1 MMIIETAALTKTYN
15 GRGGCRGITLQV
27 KEGCIF
33 GLLGPNGA
41 GKSTFVKMLAG
52 LHRPD
57 SGQATVLGLPLGRP
71 EARRKFGY
79 LPELFRFQDWL
90 TPEEVLRFHGQL
102 GGLRPRDTRAS
113 EFRSRVRDVLE
124 LVGLSEAADRRV
136 GGFSKGMQQR
146 LGLAAALLLDP
157 QLVIL
162 DEPSSALDPI
172 GRYEI
177 RSLLKRLRGRG
188 VTVFLN
194 THLLEDVEE
203 LCDEAAFLYG
213 GELMASGP
221 LHKLLSGTGEGG
233 GAGGSG
239 FNWRFRLGGW
249 LPDTWEELN
258 EAVGGALSSLLRLVE
273 ADKSGSALL
282 SARVSD
288 REQAGYLCSLF
299 IRNGLTLYESGPE
312 TNSLEAWFLR
322 MAGSRQ
328 GGVPQ

>member
-1 MMIIETAALTKTYN
+1 MMIIDTADLTKTYN

-27 KEGCIF
+27 PEGCIF

-57 SGQATVLGLPLGRP
+57 SGQATVLGQPLGRP
-71 EARRKFGY
+71 EARRKLGY

-90 TPEEVLRFHGQL
+90 TPVEVLRFHGQL
-102 GGLRPRDTRAS
+102 GGLRPRETRADS
-113 EFRSRVRDVLE
+113 FRSRIRDTLE
-124 LVGLSEAADRRV
+124 LVGLSEAANRRV

-146 LGLAAALLLDP
+146 LGLACALLLEP
-157 QLVIL
+157 ELVIL

-177 RSLLKRLRGRG
+177 RTLLKQLRGRG

-213 GELMASGP
+213 GELLAAGP
-221 LHKLLSGTGEGG
+221 LHKLLGMAGEGG
-233 GAGGSG
+233 SG
-239 FNWRFRLGGW
+239 RGNWRFRLGGW
-249 LPDTWEELN
+249 LPDTWTELN
-258 EAVGGALSSLLRLVE
+258 KAAGGALSGQLSLTE
-273 ADKSGSALL
+273 ADESGNALL

-299 IRNGLTLYESGPE
+299 IANGLTLYESGPE
-312 TNSLEAWFLR
+312 PHSLEAWFLR
-322 MAGSRQ
+322 MAKSRQ
-328 GGVPQ
+328 GGATP

>member
-1 MMIIETAALTKTYN
+1 MMIDTAELTKTYN

-27 KEGCIF
+27 PEGSIF

-57 SGQATVLGLPLGRP
+57 SGGGTVLGHPLGRP
-71 EARRKFGY
+71 EARRKLGY

-90 TPEEVLRFHGQL
+90 TPLEVLRFHAQL
-102 GGLRPRDTRAS
+102 GGIRPQEIRGVS
-113 EFRSRVRDVLE
+113 FRSRMRDTLD
-124 LVGLSEAADRRV
+124 LVGLTEASNRRV

-157 QLVIL
+157 ELVIL
-162 DEPSSALDPI
+162 DEPASALDPI

-177 RSLLKRLRGRG
+177 RSLLKRLRGKG

-194 THLLEDVEE
+194 THLLEDVED

-213 GELMASGP
+213 GELLAAGP
-221 LHKLLSGTGEGG
+221 LHKLLGS
-233 GAGGSG
+233 AGDSTAA
-239 FNWRFRLGGW
+239 NWRFRLGGW
-249 LPDTWEELN
+249 LPETWDELN
-258 EAVGGALSSLLRLVE
+258 TSAGGALSSMLQLVE
-273 ADKSGSALL
+273 SGKDGNALL
-282 SARVSD
+282 TARVTD

-299 IRNGLTLYESGPE
+299 IRSGLTLYESGPE
-312 TNSLEAWFLR
+312 KGSLEAWFLR
-322 MAGSRQ
+322 MAQSRQ
-328 GGVPQ
+328 GGDRA

>member
-1 MMIIETAALTKTYN
+1 MMMIDTEQLTKTYN

-27 KEGCIF
+27 PQGCIF

-57 SGQATVLGLPLGRP
+57 SGRAAVLGHPLGRA
-71 EARRKFGY
+71 EARRKLGY

-90 TPEEVLRFHGQL
+90 TPKEVLRFHGRL
-102 GGLRPRDTRAS
+102 GGLSSRDARSPA
-113 EFRSRVRDVLE
+113 FRSRIREVLE

-146 LGLAAALLLDP
+146 LGLAAALLLEP
-157 QLVIL
+157 ELVIL
-162 DEPSSALDPI
+162 DEPASALDPV

-177 RSLLKRLRGRG
+177 RSLLKKLRNNG

-213 GELMASGP
+213 GELLAAGP
-221 LHKLLSGTGEGG
+221 LHKLIGSAQDGG
-233 GAGGSG
+233 GGGMG
-239 FNWRFRLGGW
+239 WRFRLGGW
-249 LPDTWEELN
+249 LPESLAEVKDAAADE
-258 EAVGGALSSLLRLVE
+258 LSSALRLVE
-273 ADKSGSALL
+273 SDPNGNALL
-282 SARVSD
+282 SARVAD
-288 REQAGYLCSLF
+288 REQAGYLVSVF
-299 IRNGLTLYESGPE
+299 VRSGLTLYEAGPE
-312 TNSLEAWFLR
+312 TNSLEDWFIR
-322 MAGSRQ
+322 MAQSRQ
-328 GGVPQ
+328 GGASQ

>member
-1 MMIIETAALTKTYN
+1 MMIDTAGLTKTYN

-27 KEGCIF
+27 PEGSIF

-57 SGQATVLGLPLGRP
+57 SGGGTVLGHPLGRP
-71 EARRKFGY
+71 EARRKLGY

-90 TPEEVLRFHGQL
+90 TPVEVLRFHAQL
-102 GGLRPRDTRAS
+102 GGLGPREIRGTA
-113 EFRSRVRDVLE
+113 FRSRMRDTLE
-124 LVGLSEAADRRV
+124 LVGLAEAADRRV

-162 DEPSSALDPI
+162 DEPASALDPI

-177 RSLLKRLRGRG
+177 RSLLKRLRDKG

-194 THLLEDVEE
+194 THLLEDVED

-213 GELMASGP
+213 GELLAAGP
-221 LHKLLSGTGEGG
+221 LHKLLSSAEDGN
-233 GAGGSG
+233 AA
-239 FNWRFRLGGW
+239 NWRFRLGGW
-249 LPDTWEELN
+249 LPETWAMLN
-258 EAVGGALSSLLRLVE
+258 ADAGGSLSSMLRLAE
-273 ADKSGSALL
+273 SDNDGNALL
-282 SARVSD
+282 TARVTD

-299 IRNGLTLYESGPE
+299 IRSGLTLYESGPVKG
-312 TNSLEAWFLR
+312 SLEAWFLR
-322 MAGSRQ
+322 MAQSRQ
-328 GGVPQ
+328 GGDRS

>member
-1 MMIIETAALTKTYN
+1 MTMIETEQLTKTYN
-15 GRGGCRGITLQV
+15 GRGGCRGVTLQV
-27 KEGCIF
+27 PEGRIF

-57 SGQATVLGLPLGRP
+57 SGRATVLGQPLGRA
-71 EARRKFGY
+71 EARRKLGY

-90 TPEEVLRFHGQL
+90 TPTEVLCFHGRL
-102 GGLRPRDTRAS
+102 GGLRPRETRSPAFRGRIRDT
-113 EFRSRVRDVLE
+113 LE

-146 LGLAAALLLDP
+146 LGLAVALLLDP
-157 QLVIL
+157 ELVIL
-162 DEPSSALDPI
+162 DEPASALDPV

-177 RSLLKRLRGRG
+177 RSLLKRLRGKG

-203 LCDEAAFLYG
+203 LCDEAAFLDG
-213 GELMASGP
+213 GELLASGP
-221 LHKLLSGTGEGG
+221 LQELLGGG
-233 GAGGSG
+233 GA
-239 FNWRFRLGGW
+239 NWRFRLGGW
-249 LPDTWEELN
+249 LPATWAELN
-258 EAVGGALSSLLRLVE
+258 DAVGGSLSSMLRLVE
-273 ADKSGSALL
+273 ADDQGNALL
-282 SARVSD
+282 TARVTD

-299 IRNGLTLYESGPE
+299 IRSGLTLYESGPE
-312 TNSLEAWFLR
+312 PNSLEAWFLR

>member
-1 MMIIETAALTKTYN
+1 MMIIETERLTKTYD

-27 KEGCIF
+27 PEGCIF

-57 SGQATVLGLPLGRP
+57 SGRALVLGQPLGRP
-71 EARRKFGY
+71 EARRQLGY

-90 TPEEVLRFHGQL
+90 TPVEVLCFHGQL
-102 GGLRPRDTRAS
+102 GGLRPRETRAPD
-113 EFRSRVRDVLE
+113 FRSRVRDALE
-124 LVGLSEAADRRV
+124 LVGLSEASDRRI

-157 QLVIL
+157 KLVIL
-162 DEPSSALDPI
+162 DEPASALDPI

-177 RSLLKRLRGRG
+177 RSLLKRLRDRG
-188 VTVFLN
+188 VTIFLN

-213 GELMASGP
+213 GELLASGP
-221 LHKLLSGTGEGG
+221 LRELLRGTGD
-233 GAGGSG
+233 
-239 FNWRFRLGGW
+239 NWRFRLGGW
-249 LPDTWEELN
+249 LPESLAELN
-258 EAVGGALSSLLRLVE
+258 EASGGSGGSPLRLVE
-273 ADKSGSALL
+273 ADDNGNALL
-282 SARVSD
+282 AARVTD

-299 IRNGLTLYESGPE
+299 IRSGLTLYESGPE
-312 TNSLEAWFLR
+312 PNSLEAWFLR
-322 MAGSRQ
+322 MAQSRQ

>member
-1 MMIIETAALTKTYN
+1 MMMIDTADLTKTYN

-27 KEGCIF
+27 PEGSIF

-57 SGQATVLGLPLGRP
+57 SGRANMLGLPLGRP
-71 EARRKFGY
+71 EARRKLGY

-90 TPEEVLRFHGQL
+90 TPAEVLRFHGRL
-102 GGLRPRDTRAS
+102 GGLRPQETRAPAFRRRIRDT
-113 EFRSRVRDVLE
+113 LE
-124 LVGLSEAADRRV
+124 LVGLSEAEDRRV

-157 QLVIL
+157 ELVIL
-162 DEPSSALDPI
+162 DEPASALDPV

-177 RSLLKRLRGRG
+177 RSLLKRLRSKG
-188 VTVFLN
+188 VTIFLN

-213 GELMASGP
+213 GELLASGP
-221 LHKLLSGTGEGG
+221 LHKLLSSTGDSGSS
-233 GAGGSG
+233 GA
-239 FNWRFRLGGW
+239 NWRFRLGGW
-249 LPDTWEELN
+249 LPETWAELN
-258 EAVGGALSSLLRLVE
+258 DGAGGALTSLLHLVE
-273 ADKSGSALL
+273 ADESGNALL
-282 SARVSD
+282 SAHVTD
-288 REQAGYLCSLF
+288 REQAGYLCSIF
-299 IRNGLTLYESGPE
+299 IRSGLTLYESGPE
-312 TNSLEAWFLR
+312 PNSLEAWFLR

>member
-1 MMIIETAALTKTYN
+1 MMMIETSDLTKTYN

-27 KEGCIF
+27 PEGCIF

-57 SGQATVLGLPLGRP
+57 SGQATVMGLPLGRP
-71 EARRKFGY
+71 EGRRKLGY

-90 TPEEVLRFHGQL
+90 TPNEVLRFHGQL
-102 GGLRPRDTRAS
+102 GGLRPQETRGAD
-113 EFRSRVRDVLE
+113 FRNRVRDTLE

-146 LGLAAALLLDP
+146 LGLASALLLDP
-157 QLVIL
+157 ALVIL
-162 DEPSSALDPI
+162 DEPASALDPV
-172 GRYEI
+172 GRYEV
-177 RSLLKRLRGRG
+177 RNLLKKLRGRG

-213 GELMASGP
+213 GELLASGP
-221 LHKLLSGTGEGG
+221 LHTLLSGTGDS
-233 GAGGSG
+233 AG
-239 FNWRFRLGGW
+239 NWRFRLGGW
-249 LPDTWEELN
+249 LPETLAELN
-258 EAVGGALSSLLRLVE
+258 EAAAPSLLSLVE
-273 ADKSGSALL
+273 ADESGNALL
-282 SARVSD
+282 SARVAD

-299 IRNGLTLYESGPE
+299 VRSGLTVYESGPQ
-312 TNSLEAWFLR
+312 TNSLEAWFLQ
-322 MAGSRQ
+322 MAQSRQ
-328 GGVPQ
+328 GGAPQ

>member
-1 MMIIETAALTKTYN
+1 MMMIDTEDLTKTYN

-27 KEGCIF
+27 PEGCIF

-57 SGQATVLGLPLGRP
+57 SGRATMLGQPLGWP
-71 EARRKFGY
+71 EARRKLGY

-90 TPEEVLRFHGQL
+90 TPAEVLRFHGQL
-102 GGLRPRDTRAS
+102 GGLRPQETRAHA
-113 EFRSRVRDVLE
+113 FRSRVRDTLE

-146 LGLAAALLLDP
+146 LGLAAALLLEP
-157 QLVIL
+157 ELMIL
-162 DEPSSALDPI
+162 DEPASALDPV

-188 VTVFLN
+188 VTIFLN

-213 GELMASGP
+213 GELLASGP
-221 LHKLLSGTGEGG
+221 LHELLRGTGDS
-233 GAGGSG
+233 GA
-239 FNWRFRLGGW
+239 NWRFRLGGW
-249 LPDTWEELN
+249 LPGTWAELN
-258 EAVGGALSSLLRLVE
+258 DAVGGSISSLLRLVE
-273 ADKSGSALL
+273 ADESGNALL
-282 SARVSD
+282 TARVTD

-299 IRNGLTLYESGPE
+299 IRSGLTLYESGPE
-312 TNSLEAWFLR
+312 PNSLEAWFLR
-322 MAGSRQ
+322 MAQFRQ

>member
-1 MMIIETAALTKTYN
+1 MMMIDTEGLTKTYN

-27 KEGCIF
+27 PEGCIF

-57 SGQATVLGLPLGRP
+57 SGRAAMLGQPLGRP
-71 EARRKFGY
+71 EARLELGY

-90 TPEEVLRFHGQL
+90 TPVEVLRFHAQL
-102 GGLRPRDTRAS
+102 GGLRPKETRAPA
-113 EFRSRVRDVLE
+113 FRSRVRDTLE

-157 QLVIL
+157 KLVIL
-162 DEPSSALDPI
+162 DEPASALDPV

-188 VTVFLN
+188 VTIFLN

-213 GELMASGP
+213 GELLASGP
-221 LHKLLSGTGEGG
+221 LHELLSGTGDG
-233 GAGGSG
+233 GGSG
-239 FNWRFRLGGW
+239 ANWRFRLGGW
-249 LPDTWEELN
+249 LPETLADLN
-258 EAVGGALSSLLRLVE
+258 DAVGGSLLRLVE
-273 ADKSGSALL
+273 ADESGNALL
-282 SARVSD
+282 TARVTD

-299 IRNGLTLYESGPE
+299 IRSGLTLYESGPE
-312 TNSLEAWFLR
+312 PNSLEAWFLR
-322 MAGSRQ
+322 MAQFRQ

>member
-1 MMIIETAALTKTYN
+1 MIETAELTKTYN

-27 KEGCIF
+27 QEGSIF

-57 SGQATVLGLPLGRP
+57 SGRATVLGQPLGRP
-71 EARRKFGY
+71 EARRKLGY

-90 TPEEVLRFHGQL
+90 TPAEVLRFHGQL
-102 GGLRPRDTRAS
+102 GGLRPQETRSPA
-113 EFRSRVRDVLE
+113 FRARVRDTLD

-146 LGLAAALLLDP
+146 LGLAAALLLEP
-157 QLVIL
+157 ELVIL
-162 DEPSSALDPI
+162 DEPASALDPV

-177 RSLLKRLRGRG
+177 RSLLKQLRKRG

-203 LCDEAAFLYG
+203 LCDAAAFLYG
-213 GELMASGP
+213 GELLAAGP
-221 LHKLLSGTGEGG
+221 LHELLGGTGGV
-233 GAGGSG
+233 S
-239 FNWRFRLGGW
+239 WRFRLGGW
-249 LPDTWEELN
+249 LPESWEEL
-258 EAVGGALSSLLRLVE
+258 ASATGGTQAPLLHLAE
-273 ADKSGSALL
+273 ADDQGNALL
-282 SARVSD
+282 TARVTD

-299 IRNGLTLYESGPE
+299 IRSGLTLYESGPE
-312 TNSLEAWFLR
+312 PNSLEAWFLR
-322 MAGSRQ
+322 MAESRK
-328 GGVPQ
+328 GGVRQ

>member
-1 MMIIETAALTKTYN
+1 MMMIDTSDLTKTYN

-27 KEGCIF
+27 PEGCIF

-57 SGQATVLGLPLGRP
+57 SGRATILGQPLGKP
-71 EARRKFGY
+71 EARRRLGY

-102 GGLRPRDTRAS
+102 GGLRPRETRAS
-113 EFRSRVRDVLE
+113 AFRSRVRDILE

-157 QLVIL
+157 ELVIL
-162 DEPSSALDPI
+162 DEPASALDPV

-177 RSLLKRLRGRG
+177 RRLLKRLRDKG
-188 VTVFLN
+188 VTIFLN

-203 LCDEAAFLYG
+203 LCDEAAFLYE
-213 GELMASGP
+213 GELLASGP
-221 LHKLLSGTGEGG
+221 LHKLLSD
-233 GAGGSG
+233 SG
-239 FNWRFRLGGW
+239 PGDSAANWRFKLGGW
-249 LPDTWEELN
+249 LTDTWSELN
-258 EAVGGALSSLLRLVE
+258 AIVDGALFSTLRLVE
-273 ADKSGSALL
+273 ADESGNALL
-282 SARVSD
+282 TAHVTD
-288 REQAGYLCSLF
+288 REQAGYLSSLF
-299 IRNGLTLYESGPE
+299 IWSGLTLYESGPE
-312 TNSLEAWFLR
+312 SNSLEAWFLQ

-328 GGVPQ
+328 GGAK

>member
-1 MMIIETAALTKTYN
+1 MMMIDTEQLTKTYN
-15 GRGGCRGITLQV
+15 GRGGCRSISLQV
-27 KEGCIF
+27 PEGRIF

-57 SGQATVLGLPLGRP
+57 SGRATMMGLPLGRP
-71 EARRKFGY
+71 EARRKLGY

-90 TPEEVLRFHGQL
+90 TPSEVLRFHGQL
-102 GGLRPRDTRAS
+102 GGLRPSETRAPA
-113 EFRSRVRDVLE
+113 FRSRIRDTLE

-146 LGLAAALLLDP
+146 LGLACALLLDP
-157 QLVIL
+157 ELVIL
-162 DEPSSALDPI
+162 DEPASALDPI

-177 RSLLKRLRGRG
+177 RSLLKRLRSKG

-213 GELMASGP
+213 GELLAAGP
-221 LHKLLSGTGEGG
+221 LHKLLSGPGDGEL
-233 GAGGSG
+233 GGS
-239 FNWRFRLGGW
+239 NWRFRLGGW
-249 LPDTWEELN
+249 LPETWTELN
-258 EAVGGALSSLLRLVE
+258 DAACGSQLRLVE
-273 ADKSGSALL
+273 ADESGNALL
-282 SARVSD
+282 SAHVID

-299 IRNGLTLYESGPE
+299 IRSGLTLYESGPE
-312 TNSLEAWFLR
+312 SHSLEDWFLR
-322 MAGSRQ
+322 MARSRQ

>member
-1 MMIIETAALTKTYN
+1 MMMIDTAELTKTYN

-27 KEGCIF
+27 PEGCIF

-57 SGQATVLGLPLGRP
+57 SGRATVLGQPLGRP
-71 EARRKFGY
+71 EARRKLGY

-90 TPEEVLRFHGQL
+90 TPAEILRFHGQL
-102 GGLRPRDTRAS
+102 GGLRPQETRAS
-113 EFRSRVRDVLE
+113 AFRSRVRDTLE
-124 LVGLSEAADRRV
+124 LVGLSDAADRRV

-157 QLVIL
+157 ELVIL
-162 DEPSSALDPI
+162 DEPASALDPV

-188 VTVFLN
+188 VTIFLN

-213 GELMASGP
+213 GELLASGP
-221 LHKLLSGTGEGG
+221 LHKLLSGTGDSGSS
-233 GAGGSG
+233 GA
-239 FNWRFRLGGW
+239 NWRFRLGGW
-249 LPDTWEELN
+249 LLETWAELN
-258 EAVGGALSSLLRLVE
+258 GAVGGALSSQLRLVE
-273 ADKSGSALL
+273 ADEDGNALL
-282 SARVSD
+282 TARVTD

-299 IRNGLTLYESGPE
+299 IRSGLTLYESGPE
-312 TNSLEAWFLR
+312 PNSLEAWFLR

-328 GGVPQ
+328 GGDPQ

>member
-1 MMIIETAALTKTYN
+1 MMIIETDRLTKSYN

-27 KEGCIF
+27 PEGCIF

-57 SGQATVLGLPLGRP
+57 SGRASVLGLPLGRP
-71 EARRKFGY
+71 EARRQLGY

-102 GGLRPRDTRAS
+102 GGLRPQETHSQDFRLRIRDS
-113 EFRSRVRDVLE
+113 LE
-124 LVGLSEAADRRV
+124 LVGLSDAAERRV

-157 QLVIL
+157 KLVIL
-162 DEPSSALDPI
+162 DEPASALDPI

-177 RSLLKRLRGRG
+177 RSLLKRLQGRG

-203 LCDEAAFLYG
+203 LCDEAAFLYE
-213 GELMASGP
+213 GELLASGP
-221 LHKLLSGTGEGG
+221 LRELLSGTGD
-233 GAGGSG
+233 
-239 FNWRFRLGGW
+239 NWRFRVGGW
-249 LPDTWEELN
+249 LPETLSELN
-258 EAVGGALSSLLRLVE
+258 DSSGNALLRLIDSDE
-273 ADKSGSALL
+273 SGNAHL
-282 SARVSD
+282 SARVTD

-299 IRNGLTLYESGPE
+299 IRSGLTLYESGPE
-312 TNSLEAWFLR
+312 PNNLEAWFLQ
-322 MAGSRQ
+322 MVKSRQ
-328 GGVPQ
+328 GGIPQ

>member
-1 MMIIETAALTKTYN
+1 MMIDTAELTKTYN

-27 KEGCIF
+27 PEGSIF

-57 SGQATVLGLPLGRP
+57 SGGGTVLGHPLGRP
-71 EARRKFGY
+71 EGRRKLGY

-90 TPEEVLRFHGQL
+90 TPVEVMRFHAQL
-102 GGLRPRDTRAS
+102 GGVSPREIRGAA
-113 EFRSRVRDVLE
+113 FRSRMRDTLE
-124 LVGLSEAADRRV
+124 LVGLAEAAERRA

-157 QLVIL
+157 ELVIL
-162 DEPSSALDPI
+162 DEPASALDPI

-177 RSLLKRLRGRG
+177 RSLLKRLRKQG

-194 THLLEDVEE
+194 THLLEDVED

-213 GELMASGP
+213 GELLAAGP
-221 LHKLLSGTGEGG
+221 LHKLLGSPEGTS
-233 GAGGSG
+233 AA
-239 FNWRFRLGGW
+239 NWRFRLGGW
-249 LPDTWEELN
+249 LPETWAELN
-258 EAVGGALSSLLRLVE
+258 ESAGGALSSMLRLE
-273 ADKSGSALL
+273 ESGADGDALL
-282 SARVSD
+282 TARVTD

-299 IRNGLTLYESGPE
+299 IRSGLTLYESGPE
-312 TNSLEAWFLR
+312 KGSLEAWFLR
-322 MAGSRQ
+322 MAQSRQ
-328 GGVPQ
+328 GGDRS